1 MDRTRHERM
10 FEDEEEERVSK
21 GIVVDRCHIL
31 KGWRGYALLKKHS
44 VGSPKS

>member
-31 KGWRGYALLKKHS
+31 KGYALLKKHS
-44 VGSPKS
+44 VRSPKS